1 MLEHGK
7 YHAKCERMNIN
18 TAMAVGIISKSTST
32 AIQRYDPKII
42 TKHVELSAAYEND

>member
-1 MLEHGK
+1 MLEHSK

-18 TAMAVGIISKSTST
+18 KLAASIISKSTSS

-42 TKHVELSAAYEND
+42 TKHVEVSVAY